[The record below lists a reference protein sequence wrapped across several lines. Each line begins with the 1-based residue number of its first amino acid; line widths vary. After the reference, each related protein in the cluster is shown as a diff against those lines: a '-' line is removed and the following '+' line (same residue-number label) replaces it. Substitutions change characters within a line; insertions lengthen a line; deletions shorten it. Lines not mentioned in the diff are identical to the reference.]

1 MLAGRRHCF
10 LFRASTSHSGPLCV
24 RATRPAPFKSSVAAA
39 LQDPGGRRAPASSNH
54 QPSPRRR
61 ARPCICACV
70 TEREAPPN
78 VAYVRWSGPL
88 SLGFHCRPSLLAW
101 VGPTLTPLAGCPP
114 NASPPPSQSPGS
126 GPPALGGRPRGT
138 RVWVGGF
145 KETLCF
151 IPSCTLTRDLWAR
164 LSFHGVTGGAKH

>member
-10 LFRASTSHSGPLCV
+10 LLRASTSHSGPLCV
-24 RATRPAPFKSSVAAA
+24 RATRPAPFKSCVAAA
-39 LQDPGGRRAPASSNH
+39 LQGPGGRRAPASSNH

-61 ARPCICACV
+61 TRPCICACV

-101 VGPTLTPLAGCPP
+101 VGPTLTPLAECPP
-114 NASPPPSQSPGS
+114 NASPPSSQSPGS
-126 GPPALGGRPRGT
+126 GPPYPGRLEAGLVVPVYG
-138 RVWVGGF
+138 WVASRKPF
-145 KETLCF
+145 V
-151 IPSCTLTRDLWAR
+151 
-164 LSFHGVTGGAKH
+164 LSPVVH